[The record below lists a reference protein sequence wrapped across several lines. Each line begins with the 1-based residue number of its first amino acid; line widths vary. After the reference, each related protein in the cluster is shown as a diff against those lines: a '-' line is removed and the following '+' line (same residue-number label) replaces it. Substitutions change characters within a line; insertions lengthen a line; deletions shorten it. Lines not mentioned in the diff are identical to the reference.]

1 MNKLWLFKKAV
12 FIGLSSLYAM
22 ILMKLNGIGFTGF
35 IYFDGIPVLYRQK
48 GSEII
53 MGKNIRINSRPASNL
68 IGIKQ
73 KSYLSTLKRDAKLS
87 IGQGTG
93 LSGVSV
99 SCFKSIS
106 IGKNCK
112 IGANTVIT
120 DSDWH
125 EEDKRSGTPKSISIG
140 DDVWVGYGCI
150 ILKGV
155 NIGQNTII
163 GAGSVVVKS
172 IPANCVAA
180 GNPCRVIKQLVVNE

>member
-1 MNKLWLFKKAV
+1 MNKLWLFRKAV
-12 FIGLSSLYAM
+12 VIGVSSLIAM
-22 ILMKLNGIGFTGF
+22 VLMKVKGISFNSF
-35 IYFDGIPVLYRQK
+35 IYFDGVPVLYRQL
-48 GSEII
+48 GSEITL
-53 MGKNIRINSRPASNL
+53 GKKIRINSRPASNL

-73 KSYLSTLKRDAKLS
+73 KSYLSTLKSDAKLS
-87 IGQGTG
+87 IGNGTG

-125 EEDKRSGTPKSISIG
+125 EEDKRSGAPKSISIG
-140 DDVWVGYGCI
+140 DDVWIGYGCI

-155 NIGQNTII
+155 TIGQNTII

-172 IPANCVAA
+172 IPANSVAA